1 MTISAVPDRAAL
13 DEACA
18 LAGLDPADAEP
29 VRIAENEIWRL
40 PSEVIV
46 RIVRAGQW
54 KAAVREILVA
64 RWLADNAV
72 PAVRALPVEQ
82 PVEAAGRPVTFWA
95 ELPPHGNGT
104 VQDVVTLL
112 KQLHP
117 LPVPDLPLDPLDPF
131 VRVAER
137 IEAAASLP
145 EDDRRW
151 LHDRHTD
158 LREQWEHRPAG
169 LPDCVVHGD
178 AWVGNVARTATGP
191 ILMDFERASVGPPEW
206 DLVSTAVKLT
216 TTAGVTEAEYAEF
229 CAAYGTDVTKW
240 DGYELLAGTRELRMT
255 TYAAQHAAT
264 RPEWEAEAQYRV
276 DCLRGRAEPRP
287 WHWKGIM

>member
-18 LAGLDPADAEP
+18 LAGLYPADAEP

-40 PSEVIV
+40 PGEVIV
-46 RIVRAGQW
+46 RIARAGQW
-54 KAAVREILVA
+54 KAAVREVLVA

-95 ELPPHGNGT
+95 ELSPHGIGT
-104 VQDVVTLL
+104 VRDVVTLL

-117 LPVPDLPLDPLDPF
+117 LPVPDLPLDRLDPF

-151 LHDRHTD
+151 LHDRHAD
-158 LREQWEHRPAG
+158 LREQWEYRPAG

-178 AWVGNVARTATGP
+178 AWVGNVARTAAGP

-229 CAAYGTDVTKW
+229 CEAYGTDVTEW
-240 DGYELLAGTRELRMT
+240 DGYELLAGARELRMT

-264 RPEWEAEAQYRV
+264 RPEWQAEAQYRV
-276 DCLRGRAEPRP
+276 DCLRGRAGPRP
-287 WHWKGIM
+287 WHWKGIT